1 MVDKSLDIFVY
12 EKANVHGKTN
22 LCIHMFTVW

>member
-1 MVDKSLDIFVY
+1 MVVRSLDIFVY

-22 LCIHMFTVW
+22 LCIHMFTV

>member
-12 EKANVHGKTN
+12 EKTNVHGKTN
-22 LCIHMFTVW
+22 LCIHMFTV